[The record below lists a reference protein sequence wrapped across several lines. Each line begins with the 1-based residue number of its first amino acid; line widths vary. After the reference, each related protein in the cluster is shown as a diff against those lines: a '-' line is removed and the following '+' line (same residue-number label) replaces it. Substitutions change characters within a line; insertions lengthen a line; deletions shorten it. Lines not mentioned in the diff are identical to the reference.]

1 MATRPHSL
9 IDAQSAEPIALSRH
23 HKPVVFGPGLVSG
36 ASACDPTT
44 VASLAVVGATTVY
57 GLAWLVILLLPML
70 AIVQAIAAH
79 VGAVLQ
85 GSLQQAIGRTYGRV
99 AALLT
104 AGAVVVIG
112 VLTLAADVKA
122 GAEGLT
128 LLFGVSFY
136 AFVVPIVVV
145 AGWLLASNSYLRIER
160 ILASFTL
167 IFLCYVA
174 SAIYAR
180 PDWSEV
186 LHSLLVPRLSF
197 SLVWITGAIAL
208 LGTTLTSY
216 EYYWE
221 SIEVAERRPV
231 LAQVSAF
238 KLDAVLGMLVAG
250 SSFFF
255 ILVATAAT
263 SGKHHVAIQT
273 AADAAAALKPL
284 AGSWD
289 QVLFGLGFLASA
301 AIAIPVIAATNGYVL
316 AQAFGARAGLGTP
329 LSQAKTF
336 YTVIFG
342 SLVAAA
348 AFALTPIPTI
358 ALLYWVSV
366 AAGIATPITLVYTL
380 LVAQNRS
387 AMGGRPIGLALA
399 CGGWAV
405 TAVVAS
411 ASVAF
416 IVQMIH
422 G

>member
-1 MATRPHSL
+1 
-9 IDAQSAEPIALSRH
+9 
-23 HKPVVFGPGLVSG
+23 
-36 ASACDPTT
+36 
-44 VASLAVVGATTVY
+44 
-57 GLAWLVILLLPML
+57 ML
-70 AIVQAIAAH
+70 AIVQAIAAQ

-85 GSLQQAIGRTYGRV
+85 SSLQQAITRTYGRI
-99 AALLT
+99 AGRLA
-104 AGAVVVIG
+104 AGAVVIIG

-136 AFVVPIVVV
+136 AFVIPIVLLS
-145 AGWLLASNSYLRIER
+145 GWLLASNSYLKIER
-160 ILASFTL
+160 ILASLTL

-180 PDWSEV
+180 PDWGMV
-186 LHSLLVPRLSF
+186 LHSVLVPHLSF
-197 SLVWITGAIAL
+197 SPVWLTGAIAL

-221 SIEVAERRPV
+221 SIEVAERRPA
-231 LAQVSAF
+231 LSQVRAF
-238 KLDAVLGMLVAG
+238 KLDAVLGMLVTG

-263 SGKHHVAIQT
+263 SGKHHLAIQT

-289 QVLFGLGFLASA
+289 QLLFGLGFLASA
-301 AIAIPVIAATNGYVL
+301 AIAIPVIAATNGYVV
-316 AQAFGARAGLGTP
+316 AQTCGAYAGLGTP

-336 YTVIFG
+336 YATIFG
-342 SLVAAA
+342 SLVVAA

-366 AAGIATPITLVYTL
+366 AAGIATPITLIYAL

-405 TAVVAS
+405 TALVTL

-416 IVQMIH
+416 IVQTIR

>member
-9 IDAQSAEPIALSRH
+9 IERQAAEPVDLSTRR
-23 HKPVVFGPGLVSG
+23 KRFVFGPGLVSG
-36 ASACDPTT
+36 ASASDPTT
-44 VASLAVVGATTVY
+44 VASLAVVGATTAY

-70 AIVQAIAAH
+70 ATVQAIAAH
-79 VGAVLQ
+79 VGAVAQ
-85 GSLQQAIGRTYGRV
+85 SSLQEAIARTYGRV
-99 AALLT
+99 AGLLA

-136 AFVVPIVVV
+136 AFVIPIVVFS
-145 AGWLLASNSYLRIER
+145 GWLLASNSYLRIER
-160 ILASFTL
+160 ILASLSL

-180 PDWSEV
+180 PDWGEV
-186 LHSLLVPRLSF
+186 LQSIFAPHMRF
-197 SLVWITGAIAL
+197 SPVWMTGAVAL

-221 SIEVAERRPV
+221 SIEVAERRPA
-231 LAQVSAF
+231 LSQVRAF
-238 KLDAVLGMLVAG
+238 KLDAVLGMLVTG

-263 SGKHHVAIQT
+263 SGKHHLAIQT

-289 QVLFGLGFLASA
+289 QALFGLGFLASA
-301 AIAIPVIAATNGYVL
+301 AIAIPVIAATNGYVV
-316 AQAFGARAGLGTP
+316 AQTFGANAGLGAP
-329 LSQAKTF
+329 LARAKTF
-336 YTVIFG
+336 YAVIFG
-342 SLVAAA
+342 SLVVAA

-366 AAGIATPITLVYTL
+366 AAGIATPITLIYAL
-380 LVAQNRS
+380 LVARNRA
-387 AMGGRPIGLALA
+387 AMAGCPIGLPLA
-399 CGGWAV
+399 CAGWAV
-405 TAVVAS
+405 TVVVAS
-411 ASVAF
+411 AAVAF
-416 IVQMIH
+416 IVQTLR